1 MGRLRERKKEQT
13 RAHILQSAGRL
24 LAERGFAAAT
34 MEEIAAAAEVS
45 VGTLYNY
52 FGSKTLLLLALFD
65 RETDLLIE
73 RGAVVVANPGG
84 DGCAAVVALF
94 ETYLGFFLNDLDRG
108 LLSEAFVVG
117 MTQSA
122 LGGELV
128 SMDLRLMEQVGRLV
142 ARLRADGLLTGEVPA
157 EEVTLLLYSILI
169 IQILFYV
176 TVPAIGPEVVRAQI
190 GRQVDAAF
198 AGLRP
203 IDQTRAT
210 TR

>member
-1 MGRLRERKKEQT
+1 MTPLRERKKEQT
-13 RAHILQSAGRL
+13 RARILQSAGRL

-73 RGAVVVANPGG
+73 RGAAVVADPGG
-84 DGCAAVVALF
+84 DGSAAVLALF

-108 LLSEAFVVG
+108 LLSDAFVVG

-122 LGGELV
+122 LGDELI
-128 SMDLRLMEQVGRLV
+128 SMDLRLMEQVGHLV
-142 ARLRADGLLTGEVPA
+142 ARLRADGLLAGEIPI
-157 EEVTLLLYSILI
+157 EEATLLLYSILI
-169 IQILFYV
+169 IQILSYV

-203 IDQTRAT
+203 IDPTRAT